1 MIVLFVIAANVA
13 VAATLLAVTVRVTL
27 HALLYLAVSLLAVAV
42 VFYTLGAPFVAALE
56 VIIYAGAIVVILMF
70 AVMLLALDDTGDPER
85 PRLRRPRAWLGPFV
99 LVAVLAGEMLYVV
112 TRGAPP
118 AVGQTSISPTEV
130 GATLF
135 GAYAVAAELASMLL
149 LVGLI
154 GVRHLARERERESLE
169 RRAGDD
175 ADAEAAGR
183 RAGAASA
190 AALGEEP
197 ASTDDVAGPAE
208 EGDDA
213 GEGERP

>member
-1 MIVLFVIAANVA
+1 MTVLFVIAANVA

-70 AVMLLALDDTGDPER
+70 AVMLLALEDGGDPGR
-85 PRLRRPRAWLGPFV
+85 PRMRRPGTWLGPFV
-99 LVAVLAGEMLYVV
+99 LAAVLFGEMVYAV
-112 TRGAPP
+112 TRGAQP
-118 AVGQTSISPTEV
+118 AVGQSSISPTEV

-154 GVRHLARERERESLE
+154 GVRHLARERERESAA

-175 ADAEAAGR
+175 ASASDDAADRGEAGG
-183 RAGAASA
+183 AGAGA
-190 AALGEEP
+190 GEE
-197 ASTDDVAGPAE
+197 
-208 EGDDA
+208 
-213 GEGERP
+213 ERP